1 MAISTMS
8 IPNGGILQNEET
20 VPPGMPRPSPH
31 WGNPHTPDSLPSE
44 QPSYDTSSAVVF
56 LLVRK

>member
-20 VPPGMPRPSPH
+20 VPPGMPDRPPIGETPTHLTRCPQNSPH
-31 WGNPHTPDSLPSE
+31 TTPARL
-44 QPSYDTSSAVVF
+44 
-56 LLVRK
+56 